1 MSRSYHIVVA
11 ALVLSACAT
20 HPTISP
26 VPLKK
31 GETYFGYSLST
42 ENVMPI
48 VFLRRGLTDVWD
60 LGLRVG
66 MPIYGSGVD
75 ISRLLV
81 DRENR
86 SDVLNLAYGL
96 NPNHNIDLTYYRVTR
111 KTKTSARTNLTR
123 RRLRYIGL
131 RGMVILSGIG
141 GGRSTRFGILV
152 GGAPA
157 VTGDD
162 PEHLPRF
169 HRFQWEIGY
178 YHDFNSMPLR
188 AVFDLTPFDDQHDL
202 WEKDFADYP
211 HLTSAGFPSEHSRLT
226 GISLRITFPLVRP
239 APGAPE
245 EEVEE

>member
-1 MSRSYHIVVA
+1 MTRSYYIVVA
-11 ALVLSACAT
+11 ALALSACAT

-42 ENVMPI
+42 ENVLPI
-48 VFLRRGLTDVWD
+48 VFFRRGLTDVWD

-66 MPIYGSGVD
+66 LPIYGSGFD

-81 DRENR
+81 DRGNR
-86 SDVLNLAYGL
+86 SDILNLAYGL

-141 GGRSTRFGILV
+141 GRRSTRFGILV

-157 VTGDD
+157 VKGED
-162 PEHLPRF
+162 PEDLPRF

-188 AVFDLTPFDDQHDL
+188 AVFDPKPFDEQHDL
-202 WEKDFADYP
+202 WDERFAPYP
-211 HLTSAGFPSEHSRLT
+211 HLTDAGFPSEYSRLT
-226 GISLRITFPLVRP
+226 GISLRITFPLVKPVRNTFE
-239 APGAPE
+239 GE
-245 EEVEE
+245 DE

>member
-1 MSRSYHIVVA
+1 MTRSYNIVVA
-11 ALVLSACAT
+11 ALALSACAT

-31 GETYFGYSLST
+31 GETYLGYSLST
-42 ENVMPI
+42 ENVLPI
-48 VFLRRGLTDVWD
+48 VFFRRGLTDVWD

-66 MPIYGSGVD
+66 LPIYGSGFD

-81 DRENR
+81 DRGNR
-86 SDVLNLAYGL
+86 SDILNLAYGL
-96 NPNHNIDLTYYRVTR
+96 NPNHNIDLTYYRGTR

-141 GGRSTRFGILV
+141 GRRSTRFGILV

-157 VTGDD
+157 VKGED
-162 PEHLPRF
+162 PEQLPRF

-188 AVFDLTPFDDQHDL
+188 AVFDPTPFDEQHDL
-202 WEKDFADYP
+202 WDERFAPYP
-211 HLTSAGFPSEHSRLT
+211 HLTDAGFPSEYSRLT
-226 GISLRITFPLVRP
+226 GISLRITFPLVKPVRNTP
-239 APGAPE
+239 EGE
-245 EEVEE
+245 EE